1 MQQSSTQM
9 KELETIVAELPTEK
23 VQELLD
29 FAYYLHQRYTPHPQ
43 RGSATAIL
51 DTLQEVGA
59 LQFEE
64 GELDALLADIEARLP
79 STGSGSSLVISKSSI

>member
-1 MQQSSTQM
+1 MIQLPSAQI
-9 KELETIVAELPTEK
+9 KELETIMADLPTEK

-29 FAYYLHQRYTPHPQ
+29 FAHYLHQRYTPHPQ

-51 DTLQEVGA
+51 DTLEEVGS

-64 GELDALLADIEARLP
+64 SELDTLLADIQAMRQLDMLEN
-79 STGSGSSLVISKSSI
+79 G